1 MMRILVVD
9 DELSVREFF
18 EILLKKEG
26 YDVVCSGDG
35 AEALRWLRDDS
46 FDLVITDLQM
56 KEVDGMTLLKEA
68 KRVHTD
74 LPVIMITAFAT
85 TDSAVEAMKN
95 GAFDY
100 LSKPFKIDEIKL
112 TVEKALEN
120 KRLHQENKTLKS
132 ELQDKYQFK
141 NLLGQSEPMHRLYDL
156 IRKTSATKTNV
167 LICGES
173 GTGKELVAR
182 AIHFNS
188 DRKEKAFVTVNC
200 GAIPENLIES
210 ELFGHMKG
218 SFTGAIANKPGLFET
233 AHKGTLFLDEIG
245 ELPLQMQV
253 KLLRA
258 IQERCFMRVGGN
270 ETVNVDVRI
279 IAATNKTLAEEVQ
292 HGRFREDLFYRL
304 NVIQLKLPPLRQRKA
319 DIPLLADHFLKKY
332 AKETGKPVSRLSK
345 KAMERLMEYEFYGN
359 VRELENIIERSVA
372 LENSEEI
379 QESSLPGTVLH
390 PQANRD
396 EFSFEAAK
404 DQLELGG
411 VALDNLMDS
420 FEKDLL
426 LRALER
432 TRGSRTRAA
441 KLLGI
446 STRSIRYRLKK
457 HKIGEPDEM
466 EDAGLDDLG
475 ENTEVVSKSREQQI
489 LKNQ

>member
-1 MMRILVVD
+1 MRILVVD

-18 EILLKKEG
+18 EILLRKEG
-26 YDVVCSGDG
+26 YEVVTSSDG
-35 AEALRWLRDDS
+35 AEALRLIRDDY

-68 KRVHTD
+68 KRVHAD

-100 LSKPFKIDEIKL
+100 LSKPFKIDEIKI
-112 TVEKALEN
+112 TIEKAVET
-120 KRLHQENKTLKS
+120 KRLTQENKSLKS
-132 ELQDKYQFK
+132 ELQDKYSFQ
-141 NLLGQSEPMHRLYDL
+141 NLLGESEPMHRLYDL

-167 LICGES
+167 LISGES

-188 DRKEKAFVTVNC
+188 DRRDRAFVTINC

-210 ELFGHMKG
+210 ELFGHVKG
-218 SFTGAIANKPGLFET
+218 SFTGAVANKPGLFE
-233 AHKGTLFLDEIG
+233 AANKGTLFLDEIG

-258 IQERCFMRVGGN
+258 IQERSFMRVGGT
-270 ETVNVDVRI
+270 ELVKVDVRI
-279 IAATNKTLAEEVQ
+279 IAATNRELSEEVSK
-292 HGRFREDLFYRL
+292 GGFREDLFYRL
-304 NVIQLKLPPLRQRKA
+304 NVIQLKLPPLRNRKA
-319 DIPLLADHFLKKY
+319 DIPLLANFFLEKY
-332 AKETGKPVSRLSK
+332 AKETGKRVQRFSP
-345 KAMERLMEYEFYGN
+345 KAIEKLMEYDFYGN
-359 VRELENIIERSVA
+359 VRELENIVERSVA
-372 LENSEEI
+372 LEISEEI
-379 QESSLPGTVLH
+379 QVGSLPGNVLH
-390 PQANRD
+390 PQAKREEVSYD
-396 EFSFEAAK
+396 QAK

-411 VALDNLMDS
+411 VALDQLMDS

-426 LRALER
+426 LRALDR

-457 HKIGEPDEM
+457 HQIGDPDEM
-466 EDAGLDDLG
+466 EEAGLTDLD
-475 ENTEVVSKSREQQI
+475 EHTELSFKSSQNT